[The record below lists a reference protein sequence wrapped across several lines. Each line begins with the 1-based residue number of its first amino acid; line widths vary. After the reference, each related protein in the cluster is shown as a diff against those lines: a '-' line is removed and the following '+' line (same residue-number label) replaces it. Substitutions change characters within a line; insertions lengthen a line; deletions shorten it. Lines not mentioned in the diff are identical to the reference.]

1 METSVGNS
9 EENPQQINAGWF
21 YSMKVSLSMSLSLLV
36 QKNVKRS
43 VSMQAFAK
51 LATAQVRNLG
61 SRSRERYRWSMS
73 F

>member
-21 YSMKVSLSMSLSLLV
+21 YSMKVSLSPLV

-61 SRSRERYRWSMS
+61 SRSREQSMS